1 MPSLRRC
8 VRIWR
13 RAFEIFVGLVRKFLS
28 ETFSMR
34 APSEKTMGRKRGRWG
49 AMDCS
54 SPRTAWRG
62 LKSFIIYYGRKIGR
76 EILRRANG
84 RTTARFLWADWF
96 GSRLFRIRRRI
107 FRGPGGR
114 GALRLFVAWFSRR
127 PPCAYRDRMRF
138 CRCFGRSSRKLHFS
152 LDLRGALRDRARADR
167 RSLGRRR

>member
-62 LKSFIIYYGRKIGR
+62 LKSFIIFYGRKIGPR
-76 EILRRANG
+76 DFASGQRPYHCKISLGGLVWFQAFSNSSKDFPRARRA
-84 RTTARFLWADWF
+84 R
-96 GSRLFRIRRRI
+96 
-107 FRGPGGR
+107 
-114 GALRLFVAWFSRR
+114 
-127 PPCAYRDRMRF
+127 
-138 CRCFGRSSRKLHFS
+138 RSSSLCCLVFS
-152 LDLRGALRDRARADR
+152 TSTLCLSGSYAVFCLIQEVHAEII
-167 RSLGRRR
+167 LC